1 MYVSTTPLN
10 ITNRYT
16 ATRAPYLE
24 FFEQGVGGGG
34 GRGGGGSADIVSV
47 IGRDDTYKSV
57 IVNLSDL

>member
-34 GRGGGGSADIVSV
+34 GGGEGAVLI
-47 IGRDDTYKSV
+47 
-57 IVNLSDL
+57 